1 MTGKP
6 VSASRVEM
14 TEIVLPSHTN
24 QLGTIFG
31 GQIMAWV
38 DIAGSLAAG
47 RHSRAV
53 CVTASMDAFQF
64 VNPVPLGHFVCI
76 FACVNW
82 AGRTSM
88 EVGVRVNSENP
99 LTGVRTHVAT
109 SYLTFVALDHN
120 RKPQPVAPVITTS
133 PEEKRRF
140 KDAELRRASRLKL
153 KEQLTRPAE

>member
-6 VSASRVEM
+6 VRESRDEM

-64 VNPVPLGHFVCI
+64 VNPVPLGHFVCLY
-76 FACVNW
+76 ASVNW

-88 EVGVRVNSENP
+88 EVGVRVESENP
-99 LTGVRTHVAT
+99 LTGARTHVAS
-109 SYLTFVALDHN
+109 SYMTFVALDHN
-120 RKPQPVAPVITTS
+120 RKPQAVPALVPESA
-133 PEEKRRF
+133 EEKRRC
-140 KDAELRRASRLKL
+140 KGAELRRASRLKL
-153 KEQLTRPAE
+153 KEELGKK